1 MNHRNEFCP
10 QALEVI
16 EDFCIEHN
24 MVDIDRDLQRQ
35 GESEAILLQAKWQS
49 KQSNTK
55 AGWEEAMLE
64 TWEKTEVWKGA
75 RPSNNVN
82 VQLLDSNCFSTLFYY
97 IFSYLKQ
104 IFKFLLKKQNPVQQ
118 QNLPKQRK

>member
-1 MNHRNEFCP
+1 MNHSYEFCP

-24 MVDIDRDLQRQ
+24 MVDIDGDLQRQ

-64 TWEKTEVWKGA
+64 AWEKTEVWKGA
-75 RPSNNVN
+75 RPSNMSM
-82 VQLLDSNCFSTLFYY
+82 SNF
-97 IFSYLKQ
+97 
-104 IFKFLLKKQNPVQQ
+104 
-118 QNLPKQRK
+118 